1 MPELELYGTAT
12 CPFTRDA
19 REALEWKRQ
28 TFVEYDGDA
37 DADALERLTLLT
49 GQRAVPVLV
58 EDGRVVE
65 VGWQGRCCFVGP
77 AVGTGP
83 V

>member
-1 MPELELYGTAT
+1 MPDLELYGTAT

-19 REALEWKRQ
+19 REALRWKRR
-28 TFVEYDGDA
+28 TFVEHDVDLDPA
-37 DADALERLTLLT
+37 ALERLVLLT

-65 VGWQGRCCFVGP
+65 VGWQGRSCFIGP
-77 AVGTGP
+77 AAGTAP
-83 V
+83 E